1 MYILYWSLQG
11 RRNLQNVLLLIGSYV
26 FYGWWDYRFLGLLF
40 ISSFVDYWVGRLMP
54 QFYETKK
61 AKWLLWV
68 SLFVNLGMLFVFKYY
83 DFFITEF
90 QEAFA
95 SVGVPMNVTT
105 LNIILPVGIS
115 FYTFQT
121 LSYTIDVY
129 QKEIKPTHNA
139 IDFFAYVSFFPQLVA
154 GPIERASSL
163 LPQFQNDRQKLTP
176 EVATDAL
183 RQILWGFFK
192 KMVIADNLGVFVDQ
206 IFGTYTQVSAITL
219 LMGGIL
225 FAIQV
230 YSDFSGY
237 SDIAIGIG
245 KLFGFKLMT
254 NFRVPMISKNIP
266 EFWSK
271 WHISMTTWFRDYVFK
286 PMAKQYGKGPI
297 STFICV
303 IVLFMVIG
311 FWHGANW
318 TFIVFGLINGLL
330 FIPAALRRVSPAVAK
345 FLDSLYSTSFLSGV
359 MILGT
364 FLINGLTSVFFRA
377 PDIQTAIG
385 YFVNM
390 IFYAPWTMPDW
401 EIMKYWW
408 FLCVPCLTWEGFMSD
423 YEHQFDI
430 AHFPQWLRWLLY
442 YFILLCIVLLGNFG
456 KPPFIYFQ
464 F

>member
-11 RRNLQNVLLLIGSYV
+11 RRNLQNVLLLIGSYI

-40 ISSFVDYWVGRLMP
+40 VSSFVDYWVGRLMP

-90 QEAFA
+90 QTAFA
-95 SVGVPMNVTT
+95 SVGIPLNVTT
-105 LNIILPVGIS
+105 LSIILPVGIS

-121 LSYTIDVY
+121 LSYTIDIY
-129 QKEIKPTHNA
+129 RKELKPTHNI

-176 EVATDAL
+176 EVAADAL
-183 RQILWGFFK
+183 RQILWGFVK
-192 KMVIADNLGVFVDQ
+192 KMVFADNIGVVVDQ
-206 IFGTYTQVSAITL
+206 IFGNYTEVSAITL
-219 LMGGIL
+219 LLGGIL
-225 FAIQV
+225 FACQV
-230 YSDFSGY
+230 YSDFAGY
-237 SDIAIGIG
+237 SDIAIGVG
-245 KLFGFKLMT
+245 KLFGFRLMT
-254 NFRVPMISKNIP
+254 NFRVPMISKSIP

-271 WHISMTTWFRDYVFK
+271 WHISMTTWFADYMFK
-286 PMAKQYGKGPI
+286 PMVRNVKHSPVL
-297 STFICV
+297 SFLCV
-303 IVLFMVIG
+303 VFLFMTIG

-330 FIPAALRRVSPAVAK
+330 FIPAALRRVSPKVAK
-345 FLDSLYSTSFLSGV
+345 FLDSLYSTRFLTAI
-359 MILGT
+359 MIIGT
-364 FLINGLTSVFFRA
+364 FIINGFTSIFFRS

-385 YFVNM
+385 YVVNM
-390 IFYAPWTMPDW
+390 FFYAPITMPSKDVL
-401 EIMKYWW
+401 EIFFIWV
-408 FLCVPCLTWEGFMSD
+408 VPYMIWEGYMRKH
-423 YEHQFDI
+423 EHQMNI
-430 AHFPQWLRWLLY
+430 IHFPRWLRWSIY
-442 YFILLCIVLLGNFG
+442 YFLVTLIIMVGNFG